1 MSWFEALLSRWLRG
15 AIDAS
20 VERALAE
27 HATDEMPDFD
37 FDELL
42 FHYLVHGDRSRLHIH
57 ETAVV
62 NNALFNLE
70 SGDITV
76 SEFAFFGHNVSVLT
90 GTHDFRRFDK
100 ERQDSIPRT
109 GRDIVIGRGAWL
121 ASDVLVLGPCIIGKH
136 AVVGAGS
143 LVTHDV
149 EPYTI
154 VSGRPARMIRR
165 IEHDSE

>member
-1 MSWFEALLSRWLRG
+1 
-15 AIDAS
+15 
-20 VERALAE
+20 
-27 HATDEMPDFD
+27 
-37 FDELL
+37 
-42 FHYLVHGDRSRLHIH
+42 
-57 ETAVV
+57 VV

>member
-1 MSWFEALLSRWLRG
+1 MSRFQDFVARWLKG

-20 VERALAE
+20 VKQALAE
-27 HATDEMPDFD
+27 QGAKEPPGFD
-37 FDELL
+37 FNELL

-76 SEFAFFGHNVSVLT
+76 SEYAFFGHNVSVLT
-90 GTHDFRRFDK
+90 GTHDIKKFDK

-109 GRDIVIGRGAWL
+109 GRDVVVERGAWL

-136 AVVGAGS
+136 AVVSAGS
-143 LVTHDV
+143 LVTRNI

-154 VSGRPARMIRR
+154 AAGRPAKMVGR
-165 IEHDSE
+165 IEHGAT

>member
-1 MSWFEALLSRWLRG
+1 MSRFQDLVARWLQG
-15 AIDAS
+15 PIDAA
-20 VERALAE
+20 VHRELAE
-27 HATDEMPDFD
+27 HVAQESHEFD
-37 FDELL
+37 FDQLL
-42 FHYLVHGDRSRLHIH
+42 FHHLVHGDRSRLHIH

-76 SEFAFFGHNVSVLT
+76 SEYAFFGHNVSVLT

-154 VSGRPARMIRR
+154 VSGRPAKMIRR